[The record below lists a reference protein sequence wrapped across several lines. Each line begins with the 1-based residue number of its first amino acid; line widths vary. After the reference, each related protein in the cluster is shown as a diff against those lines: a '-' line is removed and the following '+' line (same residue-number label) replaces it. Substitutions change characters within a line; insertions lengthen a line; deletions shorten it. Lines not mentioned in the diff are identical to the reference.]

1 LPFQAHP
8 RVASRPKSPAPIVAT
23 LFGLPA
29 TLRAGTESVLF
40 PWRCSRRGRT
50 LWVMRTAPQNATR
63 PLEGENPTPVFPSV
77 RASNF
82 RCPCRSTPGPAILS
96 FKRGH
101 SPLSPTAVTKV
112 AETTFAPAPKTRF
125 ALSLSRLRSGNRHA
139 RKPVMPVAG
148 RSATKDN
155 RASRT
160 LLSRPKGSGGLE
172 NKVLLFLDMTRR
184 NRPSRM
190 RYNARSRS
198 GAGAD
203 MAEIGELHFS

>member
-1 LPFQAHP
+1 MGASNVVGCAGDAAPSRAGPRLNSPCTTRTAAGQRRITTRVMRPFTPRGRGVHTLPFQAHP
-8 RVASRPKSPAPIVAT
+8 RVASRPKSPAPAVAT

-50 LWVMRTAPQNATR
+50 LWVVQTAPQNATR

-112 AETTFAPAPKTRF
+112 AETTFAPAPRMRF
-125 ALSLSRLRSGNRHA
+125 AL
-139 RKPVMPVAG
+139 
-148 RSATKDN
+148 
-155 RASRT
+155 
-160 LLSRPKGSGGLE
+160 LL
-172 NKVLLFLDMTRR
+172 
-184 NRPSRM
+184 
-190 RYNARSRS
+190 
-198 GAGAD
+198 
-203 MAEIGELHFS
+203 